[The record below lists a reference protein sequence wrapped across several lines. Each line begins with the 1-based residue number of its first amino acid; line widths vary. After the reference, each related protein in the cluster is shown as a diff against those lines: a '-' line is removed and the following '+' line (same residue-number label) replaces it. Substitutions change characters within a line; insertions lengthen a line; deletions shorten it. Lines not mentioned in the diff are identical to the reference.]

1 MSSWITHVL
10 AFLLGAGVGAGVLLA
25 LRYGGRSAGMHDPQK
40 SVRRLYKELPRFFD
54 EIREELNKPEF
65 RHVRE
70 FAILESSRV
79 TFVSEDLRF
88 VYYEE
93 DLPGVTALAKA
104 LEDHGLAD
112 DVTRGK
118 TPVFRIR
125 ENFVEALKSL

>member
-1 MSSWITHVL
+1 MTSWITHVL
-10 AFLLGAGVGAGVLLA
+10 AFLLGAGAGAFLA
-25 LRYGGRSAGMHDPQK
+25 LRYGGRADDPHK
-40 SVRRLYKELPRFFD
+40 ALRRLYKDSPRFFD
-54 EIREELNKPEF
+54 ELRGELDKPEF

-93 DLPGVTALAKA
+93 DLPGVTVLAKA
-104 LEDHGLAD
+104 LEDHGFAD

-118 TPVFRIR
+118 TPIFRIR